1 MCHKIQHRPHD
12 CEDGQQKGSLHI
24 TPSVSSWWLVDF
36 GDCKLLAFDF
46 INNSVGSGLVIPSLS
61 QDHIIAGGGAYRHW
75 REPMTH
81 GFEHTGSR
89 LWFSIPKNVALTLGQ
104 TANRLIGSCDQ
115 YRDILGPLRRLKAF

>member
-1 MCHKIQHRPHD
+1 M
-12 CEDGQQKGSLHI
+12 
-24 TPSVSSWWLVDF
+24 
-36 GDCKLLAFDF
+36 
-46 INNSVGSGLVIPSLS
+46 
-61 QDHIIAGGGAYRHW
+61 AGGGAYRHW

-115 YRDILGPLRRLKAF
+115 YWDILGPEGFLGYFRIVTDSCCLF